1 MPCVALQT
9 VSQGIVY
16 WTVDGLVLVRALWLV
31 AAVLRAEL
39 APNLRLQMAAKTVK
53 ARQLRRAIHKL
64 VQVQAACV
72 HALGVCF
79 VAFCIAFGT
88 SNLLMISLDTH
99 IYCVVAD
106 GVTGDAAQDGGWS
119 GFGACSKAC
128 DGGTQIRNCSNP
140 APANGGKDCVGD
152 GTNACNTQACRGTAC
167 LQDSGE
173 MQFAFVVLDILLR
186 TDFAMI
192 TRRFRCSGVTDGL

>member
-1 MPCVALQT
+1 M
-9 VSQGIVY
+9 
-16 WTVDGLVLVRALWLV
+16 DGLVLVRALWLV

-39 APNLRLQMAAKTVK
+39 APNLHLQMAAKTVK

-88 SNLLMISLDTH
+88 NNLLMISLDTH

-152 GTNACNTQACRGTAC
+152 STNVCNTQDCPGKASLSAALSKDFFHVLFLLLSFNVECRID
-167 LQDSGE
+167 LLV
-173 MQFAFVVLDILLR
+173 FVLPR
-186 TDFAMI
+186 QTSHAA
-192 TRRFRCSGVTDGL
+192 VTP